1 MKKIKYFLVAVMAV
15 ILCLMCLM
23 TTTFSWFTRETKT
36 GNSLTWN
43 SDYQVSDG
51 AYIGM
56 VTYKLNTS
64 SNEYVAMG
72 SDESFSNNDDGI
84 ASGNRVCYRTDITNS
99 GENAQSVSLYMSGL
113 KINQGNFYLGVNQ
126 PLKTYKMYNTS
137 AASIDGYPSTMRVYF
152 QPDKATEYGW
162 LNKEYQVWYSLSND
176 APTQKTSM
184 TKIGHDDLGASNV
197 YYADIPDNAELI
209 SFHIKDSSGGNNQTN
224 NIVVSNVGLS
234 KTQSKFFCL
243 NGNIGEWENVSYDNP
258 PANVIGAN
266 IIRYYETITIPV
278 NGTFDAK
285 LVKGTDYIG
294 DNITYSSSNEQIFS
308 FISPTSSEFKANAVG
323 TATLTTTVTGTS
335 YEDTFVKT
343 TIVNVVDNDI
353 PIVTNYTVPQAVDEN
368 TPSTVSVYWY
378 INNEDSETLTY
389 TIDDVYL
396 SL

>member
-113 KINQGNFYLGVNQ
+113 KVSQGNFYLGVNQ
-126 PLKTYKMYNTS
+126 PLKTYKNIENSRVATTMDNGGKIRIYFQHKNKWGGETFVVFYS
-137 AASIDGYPSTMRVYF
+137 TTNDDPTDQSKSIELYHIGVDSNNYHTYYAELPSDTKKVYF
-152 QPDKATEYGW
+152 AKQF
-162 LNKEYQVWYSLSND
+162 YSLSND
-176 APTQKTSM
+176 YERTDVINLETENI
-184 TKIGHDDLGASNV
+184 TR
-197 YYADIPDNAELI
+197 
-209 SFHIKDSSGGNNQTN
+209 NQTKVVYLTDAGVN
-224 NIVVSNVGLS
+224 NGKADYSTSSVYG
-234 KTQSKFFCL
+234 
-243 NGNIGEWENVSYDNP
+243 
-258 PANVIGAN
+258 ANVIE
-266 IIRYYETITIPV
+266 YYETITMSKGSV
-278 NGTFDAK
+278 FKAGLASGTQ
-285 LVKGTDYIG
+285 YIG
-294 DNITYSSSNEQIFS
+294 ESISYSGSNSAVTINKDTGEIT
-308 FISPTSSEFKANAVG
+308 ANSVG
-323 TATLTTTVTGTS
+323 TATLTTTVTGAS
-335 YEDTFVKT
+335 YKDTFVKT
-343 TIVNVVDNDI
+343 TIVNVVDGDI
-353 PIVTNYTVPQAVDEN
+353 PIVTNYLIPQAVDAN